1 MGKFNW
7 GGQQMTNRSSRHK
20 EKSPKKWWKIT
31 LIVLLV
37 LVLGVGGYAYSI
49 YHNAKQTVNKKMF
62 ETVESIDH
70 TIGKKKLKETKP
82 LNILLLGIDTE
93 TGDKG
98 RSDAIMVLSLKPKT
112 NTMQLIS
119 IPRDTRTEIVGRG
132 HEDKINHAYA
142 FGGSDMSIA
151 TVENLL
157 DMDFDFF
164 VSMNMSG
171 LKELVDQLGG
181 ITVNN
186 EIEWQDGK
194 YSFTKGPTDM
204 DGDKA
209 MSFVR
214 MRKQDPEGDFG
225 RTKRQRKV
233 IEGIIDKGAS
243 IASIP
248 KISGTIDIL
257 GNNMDTNLDFDD
269 MKKLL
274 SGYSN
279 TRNNM
284 ENYQM
289 SGSGTTID
297 GIYYLIVPDEEIEKV
312 KQMIAED

>member
-1 MGKFNW
+1 MA
-7 GGQQMTNRSSRHK
+7 NRSSRHK
-20 EKSPKKWWKIT
+20 GKSPKKWWKIT

-112 NTMQLIS
+112 NSMQLIS

-142 FGGSDMSIA
+142 FGGADMSIA

-279 TRNNM
+279 TRSNM